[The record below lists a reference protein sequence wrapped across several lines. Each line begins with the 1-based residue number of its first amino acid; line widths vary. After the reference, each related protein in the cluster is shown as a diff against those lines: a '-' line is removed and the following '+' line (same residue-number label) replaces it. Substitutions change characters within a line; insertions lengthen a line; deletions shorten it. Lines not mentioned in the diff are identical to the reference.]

1 MNGRE
6 TMRLFIAILLT
17 DEMRS
22 SLIGT
27 MHALKQVGI
36 RGSYVPAQNLHLT
49 LAFIGETD
57 DAGAVKDAMQTLKF
71 KSFRLSLS
79 GLGTFGDR
87 LWAGL
92 RGNQGLSAVAKD
104 LREALDEAGIPYDK
118 KTFTPHITLVRRM
131 NGNWQTVPAPK
142 GEMMVRRISLMRSV
156 LKDGKRVY
164 TEIFSV

>member
-1 MNGRE
+1 
-6 TMRLFIAILLT
+6 MRLFIAILLS

-27 MHALKQVGI
+27 MHALKQAGI
-36 RGSYVPAQNLHLT
+36 RGSYVPTQNLHLT

-57 DAGAVKDAMQTLKF
+57 DTAAVKDVMRTLKY
-71 KSFRLSLS
+71 KPFRLSLS

-104 LREALDEAGIPYDK
+104 LRDVLDEAGIPYDK

-131 NGNWQTVPAPK
+131 SGNWKTIPAPK
-142 GEMMVRRISLMRSV
+142 GEMMVRKVSLMSSA

-164 TEIFSV
+164 KEIFSA

>member
-1 MNGRE
+1 
-6 TMRLFIAILLT
+6 MRLFIAILLS

-27 MHALKQVGI
+27 MHALKQAGI

-57 DAGAVKDAMQTLKF
+57 DTAVVKDVMRTLKY
-71 KSFRLSLS
+71 KPFRLSLS

-104 LREALDEAGIPYDK
+104 LRDVLDEAGIPYDK

-131 NGNWQTVPAPK
+131 SGNWKTIPAPK
-142 GEMMVRRISLMRSV
+142 GEMMVRKVSLMSSA

-164 TEIFSV
+164 KEIFSA

>member
-1 MNGRE
+1 
-6 TMRLFIAILLT
+6 MRLFIAILLS

-27 MHALKQVGI
+27 MHALKQAGI

-57 DAGAVKDAMQTLKF
+57 DTAAVKDVMRTLKY
-71 KSFRLSLS
+71 KPFRLSLS

-104 LREALDEAGIPYDK
+104 LRDVLDEAGIPYDK

-131 NGNWQTVPAPK
+131 SGNWKTIPAPK
-142 GEMMVRRISLMRSV
+142 GEMMVRKVSLMSSA

-164 TEIFSV
+164 KEIFSA